1 MYNTLRKNIY
11 AAIAALFITMLALP
25 ITAQAQAQG
34 KNHSRSAQRVG
45 RRQWLPDA
53 TRC

>member
-1 MYNTLRKNIY
+1 MYNTLLKNIY
-11 AAIAALFITMLALP
+11 VAIAALFITMPALP
-25 ITAQAQAQG
+25 TTAQAQG